1 MLLVA
6 KEDTIPI
13 AAASYDIL
21 RKENKYNPKILLITP
36 LEEIIY
42 QKAIRKYLYK
52 REHILYGR

>member
-21 RKENKYNPKILLITP
+21 RKENKHNPKILLSTP
-36 LEEIIY
+36 LEEII
-42 QKAIRKYLYK
+42 
-52 REHILYGR
+52 